1 MKSSARACAIPERYI
16 YPSALMTALAVSA
29 VLPLTSSGIKTLVRD
44 GSRCNEND
52 CTYQQRC
59 PCSISCVVYVCVW
72 CCKWPWC
79 FCNASPGLAKRN
91 QNPTAQPKKKTKQQ
105 QTNPSPALLTERKN
119 LLAVSEVW
127 DVPGSDE
134 QDSGVVAE
142 V

>member
-1 MKSSARACAIPERYI
+1 MAAGVMR
-16 YPSALMTALAVSA
+16 MTAPISNA
-29 VLPLTSSGIKTLVRD
+29 VLVRSPVLYMCVFGASNGHGVFAMHPPVWQKETKT
-44 GSRCNEND
+44 
-52 CTYQQRC
+52 QQ
-59 PCSISCVVYVCVW
+59 P
-72 CCKWPWC
+72 
-79 FCNASPGLAKRN
+79 N
-91 QNPTAQPKKKTKQQ
+91 QKKNKQQ

>member
-1 MKSSARACAIPERYI
+1 MAMVFLQCIPRFGKKK
-16 YPSALMTALAVSA
+16 PK
-29 VLPLTSSGIKTLVRD
+29 P
-44 GSRCNEND
+44 N
-52 CTYQQRC
+52 
-59 PCSISCVVYVCVW
+59 
-72 CCKWPWC
+72 
-79 FCNASPGLAKRN
+79 SP
-91 QNPTAQPKKKTKQQ
+91 TKKKTKQQ